1 MLPWQKLDETTMPGG
16 GPMTLMQRGT
26 EFSVM
31 SGTITLMNSRMSHS
45 EEQLAN
51 LSAQRLG
58 ARPAPRI
65 LIGGLG
71 LGFTLRAA
79 LACFATDSEITV
91 AELVPEI
98 VQWARGPLS
107 PLHGDSLDDPRVR
120 IHLGDVATAISA
132 AKPFDAILLDVDNGP
147 DGLFRPANDRLYNA
161 AGLAA
166 AKAALSPGGHL
177 AIWSSHPDTRF
188 TRRLK
193 QTGMQVDE
201 ITVRARPNGKGDR
214 HTLWF
219 ATRPGREKPPAT

>member
-1 MLPWQKLDETTMPGG
+1 MIPWQKLGETTMPGG
-16 GPMTLMQRGT
+16 GPMTLMQRGS
-26 EFSVM
+26 EYSVM
-31 SGTITLMNSRMSHS
+31 SGTITLMNSRMSNS

-51 LSAQRLG
+51 LSAARLG
-58 ARPAPRI
+58 ARPKPRI

-79 LACFATDSEITV
+79 LKCFAADSEIVV

-98 VQWARGPLS
+98 VDWARGPLQ
-107 PLHGDSLDDPRVR
+107 PLHGDSLEDPRVR
-120 IHLGDVATAISA
+120 IHLGDVSTAIGA
-132 AKPFDAILLDVDNGP
+132 GKPFDAILLDVDNGP

-166 AKAALSPGGHL
+166 AKAALTPGGHL
-177 AIWSSHPDTRF
+177 AVWSSHPDDRF

-193 QTGMQVDE
+193 QTGMPVDQV
-201 ITVRARPNGKGDR
+201 TVRARSNGKGDR

-219 ATRPGREKPPAT
+219 ATRAGG

>member
-1 MLPWQKLDETTMPGG
+1 MIPWQKLGETTMPGG
-16 GPMTLMQRGT
+16 GPMTLMQRGS

-31 SGTITLMNSRMSHS
+31 SGTITLMNSRMSNS

-51 LSAQRLG
+51 MSAARLG
-58 ARPAPRI
+58 SRSAPRI

-79 LACFATDSEITV
+79 LKCFAADSEITV

-98 VQWARGPLS
+98 VEWARGPLE

-120 IHLGDVATAISA
+120 IHLGDVSTAITA

-166 AKAALSPGGHL
+166 AKAAVTPGGHL
-177 AIWSSHPDTRF
+177 AIWSSHPDDRF

-193 QTGMQVDE
+193 QTGMQVDQ
-201 ITVRARPNGKGDR
+201 ITVRARSNGKGDR

-219 ATRPGREKPPAT
+219 ATRPGH

>member
-1 MLPWQKLDETTMPGG
+1 MLPWQKLGEAIMPGG

-31 SGTITLMNSRMSHS
+31 SGTITLMNSRMSNS

-51 LSAQRLG
+51 ISAARIGSRLK
-58 ARPAPRI
+58 ARI

-79 LACFATDSEITV
+79 LKCFAADSEITV

-98 VQWARGPLS
+98 VEWARGPLL

-120 IHLGDVATAISA
+120 IHLGDVAAAISA
-132 AKPFDAILLDVDNGP
+132 GKPFDAILLDVDNGP
-147 DGLFRPANDRLYNA
+147 DGLFRPVNDRLYSA

-166 AKAALSPGGHL
+166 AKAALTPGGHL
-177 AIWSSHPDTRF
+177 AIWSSHPDDRF
-188 TRRLK
+188 TRRLS
-193 QTGMQVDE
+193 QTGMQVDQK
-201 ITVRARPNGKGDR
+201 TVRARNNGKGDR

-219 ATRPGREKPPAT
+219 ATKAGG